1 MNSPSLTL
9 GSLFDGSGGFPL
21 AGKLAGIR
29 PVWASEIE
37 PFPIRV
43 TTKRLPEMTH
53 LGDISKLDGGKIPPV
68 DIITFGSP
76 CTDLSVAGR
85 RAGLTGS
92 QSGLFF
98 EAVRVIKEMRCATN
112 EKYPRFLVWENVPGS
127 LSSHQGRDFRTV
139 LESLLQIKDKAV
151 SVPMP
156 EKWTGAGEILGETCS
171 LAWRILDAQF
181 WGVAQRRRRVFL
193 VADFGGGCAGKI
205 LFESEGV
212 SGNPAPVEGTGQG
225 TAGAADGGTDPA
237 IGFEPGAMSRLG
249 GHFQAEQVSTLRAD
263 MGDNQACVAVS
274 SHPQDCRVDI
284 DKSGS
289 VQTLTGQMGTGGGN
303 VPMIL
308 EKGQEDNGLICNVRE
323 KGMSSMTGTAFTPT
337 ATDYKDPQCAA
348 QAYGIGS
355 YDSAGMMSDNPQAG
369 IYPADTSRTLDQG
382 GGNPACSQG
391 GIAIVQ
397 KASLACDCRNHR
409 CRAEVSGT
417 LQAKSSGDQSLNYIN
432 PVAVP
437 KERQY
442 SVRRLTPLEC
452 CRLQGFPDW
461 WCSGLGTEAPA
472 EEELS
477 FWRDVFETHRKITGT
492 SSKPKTEKQLLKWLQ
507 NPYSD
512 SAEYKMWGNGVAL
525 PCVYYVLNGIAAAV

>member
-1 MNSPSLTL
+1 MNSPQLTL

-53 LGDISKLDGGKIPPV
+53 LGDIAKLDGGKIPPV

-98 EAVRVIKEMRCATN
+98 EAVRVIKEMRCATY
-112 EKYPRFLVWENVPGS
+112 EKYPRFIVWENVPGS

-139 LESLLQIKDKAV
+139 LESLIQIKDKAV
-151 SVPMP
+151 SVPVP

-205 LFESEGV
+205 LFESESL
-212 SGNPAPVEGTGQG
+212 SGNPAPGEGTGQG
-225 TAGAADGGTDPA
+225 TAETAYGSADPA

-249 GHFQAEQVSTLRAD
+249 GHFQIERVSTLRAD
-263 MGDNQACVAVS
+263 MGDNQACVAVNINPS
-274 SHPQDCRVDI
+274 DARFQI
-284 DKSGS
+284 DSRGR
-289 VQTLTGQMGTGGGN
+289 VQTLTHRMGTGGGN
-303 VPMIL
+303 VPVIL
-308 EKGQEDNGLICNVRE
+308 EKDQEDKGWICNMRG
-323 KGMSSMTGTAFTPT
+323 KGMLTMTGTAFTLT
-337 ATDYKDPQCAA
+337 ATDYKEPQCVI
-348 QAYGIGS
+348 QPYGISS
-355 YDSAGMMSDNPQAG
+355 YDSAGMRSDNPQAG

-397 KASLACDCRNHR
+397 DASFTCDCRNHR
-409 CRAEVSGT
+409 CHPEISGT
-417 LQAKSSGDQSLNYIN
+417 LQAKSNGGQSPNYIN

-437 KERQY
+437 KEHQY

-461 WCSGLGTEAPA
+461 WCGGLGTETPA

-512 SAEYKMWGNGVAL
+512 TAQYKMWGNGVAL